1 MIIAI
6 IILIFISFFFSGSE
20 TALTAA
26 NKTKF
31 KTEADKGD
39 KKAKG
44 IVKLL
49 EKPSEFITTIL
60 IGNNV
65 ANILLPT
72 LVTIMALRWGI
83 SVGIASAVLTVVII
97 LISEV
102 IPKSVAATFPD
113 KITRLV
119 YPIINICVIVFR
131 PITLLLNKLTD
142 SINRS
147 LSKGQPQE
155 HQFSKEEFKTM
166 LAIAG
171 HEGALNEVETSR
183 LEGVINFENLKV
195 KDVDTTPRI
204 NVTAFASNATYE
216 EVYETVMNKPYTRYP
231 VYEGDIDNIIGV
243 FHSKYLLAWSNKK
256 EDQITNYSAKPL
268 FVNEHNKAEWV
279 LRKMTIS
286 RKHLAIVLD
295 EFGGTEAIVS
305 HEDLIEELLGME
317 IEDEMDKKEKEKLS
331 QQQIQFQQ
339 RKNRN
344 VSI

>member
-44 IVKLL
+44 IIKLL

-171 HEGALNEVETSR
+171 HEGALNEIETSR

-204 NVTAFASNATYE
+204 NVTSFASNVAYE